1 MVPSR
6 HLWVGRCHSTSKQ
19 HLERVFSNFGVIEG
33 VSYDRTA
40 NFAFVDFEDTSS
52 AMRAYETMQG
62 MVVGARKV
70 QLAFGRADEEMQD
83 SDLASDDD
91 GKDGD
96 NEVDDD
102 EAEEEEE

>member
-1 MVPSR
+1 
-6 HLWVGRCHSTSKQ
+6 
-19 HLERVFSNFGVIEG
+19 
-33 VSYDRTA
+33 
-40 NFAFVDFEDTSS
+40 
-52 AMRAYETMQG
+52 MRAYETMQG

-83 SDLASDDD
+83 SDLVSDDD